1 MSQEIWNPD
10 LNQNLDFM
18 FFENYGNQ
26 TASSKAVKRISDGE
40 ESLTDAQIQQYM
52 NSIYSL
58 YNYKWKHLF
67 EVVTD
72 LLSEDGGY
80 NPLWNYDKN
89 STITEKS
96 TRTPDLTHKTTD
108 EGSDAVRN
116 LIEERG
122 REEHNTG
129 ADETINEI
137 LNRKRTEEHEGDD
150 VTKDEPDTTQ
160 TNETQNDSSE
170 TINSRFTFDDNSQD
184 GTPTDKSKVVN
195 SHKDTVKM
203 SGSDK
208 STLTHGEK
216 ITTEDEN
223 KDKSTLTHGHNV
235 HVSETNDDTTTT
247 TYGKISTLKDTGT
260 EQFNKT
266 TTEKTYGNIGVLT
279 SGEALIKDVEAYKVY
294 DFFKIVFTDILNHI
308 SIKYCESFY

>member
-1 MSQEIWNPD
+1 
-10 LNQNLDFM
+10 M

-67 EVVTD
+67 EVVSD

-89 STITEKS
+89 SKIKETEI
-96 TRTPDLTHKTTD
+96 RTPDLTMTNSD
-108 EGSDAVRN
+108 SGSDSVRN
-116 LIEERG
+116 LVEERG
-122 REEHNTG
+122 REEKNSGDDKT
-129 ADETINEI
+129 TNEI
-137 LNRKRTEEHEGDD
+137 LNRKRVEEHEGDD
-150 VTKDEPDTTQ
+150 VTKNEPNTTQ
-160 TNETQNDSSE
+160 TNEVQLDTSE
-170 TINSRFTFDDNSQD
+170 TANSRFTFDDTSQD
-184 GTPTDKSKVVN
+184 GTPTDKSKVIN
-195 SHKDTVKM
+195 QHKDTVKM
-203 SGSDK
+203 SGDDK

-216 ITTEDEN
+216 ITTTDLN
-223 KDKSTLTHGHNV
+223 KDESTLTHGHKLV
-235 HVSETNDDTTTT
+235 VSETNDDTTTT
-247 TYGKISTLKDTGT
+247 QYGKISTNKQTGT
-260 EQFNKT
+260 EKNEKT
-266 TTEKTYGNIGVLT
+266 IEEKTYGNIGVLT